1 VLGQP
6 NFSSDVINN
15 NGSGGSG
22 LPSANNM
29 NMPYDGVFSNG
40 TQLFVDDQKNNRILV
55 WNTFPTTSST
65 PADVVIGQPNF
76 TCGVA
81 NNDGS
86 GCTEGT
92 ASASNLS
99 DPTGVFQ
106 TGNQL
111 IVTDGNSRYL
121 IYNGM

>member
-1 VLGQP
+1 
-6 NFSSDVINN
+6 
-15 NGSGGSG
+15 
-22 LPSANNM
+22 M

-55 WNTFPTTSST
+55 WNTFPTANFTA
-65 PADVVIGQPNF
+65 ADVVIGQPDF
-76 TCGVA
+76 ICGVA
-81 NNDGS
+81 NNDGT
-86 GCTEGT
+86 CHVGT